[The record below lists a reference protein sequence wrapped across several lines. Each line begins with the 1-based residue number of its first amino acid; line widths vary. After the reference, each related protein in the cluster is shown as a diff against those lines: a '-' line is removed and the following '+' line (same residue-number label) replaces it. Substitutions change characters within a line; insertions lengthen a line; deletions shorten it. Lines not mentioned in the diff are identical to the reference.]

1 MIDRLIFEYD
11 IDENRERTRLNGIL
25 TSLEHEQQESL
36 KSDEKSAL
44 VRSQEN
50 YTAYKNKYRKNL
62 RFDPKALSFGN
73 HPSNHYL
80 VRFQPFS

>member
-1 MIDRLIFEYD
+1 MIDRLISEVNS
-11 IDENRERTRLNGIL
+11 DEIKERARLNGIL
-25 TSLEHEQQESL
+25 ASMEHDQKESL

-44 VRSQEN
+44 VCSQEN
-50 YTAYKNKYRKNL
+50 YTSYKNKYRKNL

-80 VRFQPFS
+80 VRFQTFS